1 MRPTKDRVFA
11 VEREAFD
18 RSVRGAGIIAPT
30 NYSMTGE
37 RDYDCPFIG
46 RVVAVGS
53 MPEAPDGSLVFEVG
67 DHVVLNL
74 FNVGHRLMLAGRPT
88 YSIHAHGIGG
98 VIDPETVTVRPVQHY
113 VLVKPN
119 LERAKRVVT
128 GGSLVLLADSV
139 VQSDDLGS
147 RGLHCEYGEVVAVGS
162 GQWLQDGWTEAECEP
177 GDLICFD
184 ASHST
189 IPLTLRGEKFALVP
203 VGNIIGQVS
212 PEEEDAWID
221 KVLRERATEARERAE
236 AEAGT
241 HTVGERESVFQS
253 PKL

>member
-30 NYSMTGE
+30 NYSMTGD

-46 RVVAVGS
+46 RVVSVGDLA
-53 MPEAPDGSLVFEVG
+53 PEASGNGEVFKEG
-67 DHVVLNL
+67 DHIVLNL

-98 VIDPETVTVRPVQHY
+98 IIDPETATVRPVQHY

-147 RGLHCEYGEVVAVGS
+147 RGLHCEYGEVVAVGP
-162 GQWLQDGWTEAECEP
+162 GQWLQDGFTQAECVP

-189 IPLTLRGEKFALVP
+189 IPLTLRGRKFALVP
-203 VGNIIGQVS
+203 AMNIIGQVS
-212 PEEEDAWID
+212 PEEEDEWID
-221 KVLRERATEARERAE
+221 KVLRERATEQR
-236 AEAGT
+236 
-241 HTVGERESVFQS
+241 ERESFESQS
-253 PKL
+253 TSGSPGEVPQA

>member
-1 MRPTKDRVFA
+1 MRPTKNRVLA

-18 RSVRGAGIIAPT
+18 RSVRSTGIIAPT
-30 NYSMTGE
+30 NYSITGE

-46 RVVAVGS
+46 RVVAVGD
-53 MPEAPDGSLVFEVG
+53 MYHKGVFHEG
-67 DHVVLNL
+67 DHIVLNL

-88 YSIHAHGIGG
+88 YSIHAFGIGG
-98 VIDPETVTVRPVQHY
+98 VIDPETITVRPVQHY

-139 VQSDDLGS
+139 VESDDLGS
-147 RGLHCEYGEVVAVGS
+147 RGLHCEYGEVVDVGP
-162 GQWLQDGWTEAECEP
+162 GQWLEGGWTEAECEP

-189 IPLTLRGEKFALVP
+189 IPLTLRGQKFALVP
-203 VGNIIGQVS
+203 ASNIIGQVS

-221 KVLRERATEARERAE
+221 KVLRERAREAK
-236 AEAGT
+236 
-241 HTVGERESVFQS
+241 EREAFESSSLQS
-253 PKL
+253 GSPGEAPQA